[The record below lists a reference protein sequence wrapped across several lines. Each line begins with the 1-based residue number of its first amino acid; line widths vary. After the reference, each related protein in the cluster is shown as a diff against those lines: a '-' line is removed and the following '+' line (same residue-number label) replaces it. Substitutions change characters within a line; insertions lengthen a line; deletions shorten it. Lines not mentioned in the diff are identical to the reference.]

1 MIRAIAGRLL
11 RLTRPPAPPA
21 PPMVNRWGVDDP
33 TVVIH
38 ANASIHRQDRPDS
51 IRIGSHS
58 HICGQLLVFGHGG
71 NIVMGSRC
79 YVGEQTRIWSAAEI
93 RMGDRVLIS
102 HLCTI
107 MDNLT
112 HPTDKFERRVQA
124 QHLMEQGFPKDDFNL
139 GERPI
144 VIEDDVLIGCHC
156 LVLRG
161 VTIGQGAVIGAGSVV
176 TSDIPP
182 NTVFAGNPARFIR
195 TIEQGEGSRM
205 ALGADA
211 QPHGRFPASPNDTGR
226 QG

>member
-1 MIRAIAGRLL
+1 MIRALAGRLL
-11 RLTRPPAPPA
+11 GSRKPAAPSPPPVA
-21 PPMVNRWGVDDP
+21 NRWGVDDP
-33 TVVIH
+33 TVVLH

-71 NIVMGSRC
+71 SIVMGSRC

-93 RMGDRVLIS
+93 QMGDRVLIS

-112 HPTDKFERRVQA
+112 HPIDKFERRVQA

-139 GERPI
+139 AERPI

-161 VTIGQGAVIGAGSVV
+161 VRIGQGAVIGAGSVV
-176 TSDIPP
+176 TGDVPP
-182 NTVFAGNPARFIR
+182 DTVYAGNPARFVR
-195 TIEQGEGSRM
+195 RIEQGDGLRM
-205 ALGADA
+205 ASGPSSGLG
-211 QPHGRFPASPNDTGR
+211 T
-226 QG
+226 